1 MQKMNVGAQKKLQRP
16 LIAGHG
22 KPQAADATRHD
33 SLMERLSARAIGM
46 RRKAATALVVVS
58 SVCLG
63 VYAIVGHDGLV
74 AYQHKHRQVDQLHR
88 QIQNLQKENERL
100 ALHDQR
106 LQSDPD
112 TIEYEAREEMHYTRP
127 GEVIYTLPQA
137 PVAAQHK

>member
-16 LIAGHG
+16 LLAGHG
-22 KPQAADATRHD
+22 QPQAADAVERG
-33 SLMERLSARAIGM
+33 SFLERLSTRAIGM
-46 RRKAATALVVVS
+46 RRKAATALVVS
-58 SVCLG
+58 LSVFLG
-63 VYAIVGHDGLV
+63 VYAIFGHDGLV
-74 AYQHKHRQVDQLHR
+74 AYQRKHQQVDQLR
-88 QIQNLQKENERL
+88 QQIQNLQKENERL

-137 PVAAQHK
+137 PGATASK